1 MSPRW
6 SGPLNDRR
14 ISRLTS
20 RTKTKGTLREQQP
33 GHARPSTVT
42 RLQSISRGCRIFVPG
57 ASLACPPILLRRS
70 MVRRGSTVRVRQR
83 ALQKPR
89 KSGVSLSDL
98 LARNPVQCVWS
109 RFMELSGSERPPRTA
124 RCRNTAPL
132 GTRIDP
138 RRFPA
143 RVDDPELWRPRAPVN
158 APAPPVLRAWFG
170 TLGRGVALGRQR
182 GADTPPTRPPPA
194 PRARASR
201 CEFPIRSAWPAH

>member
-98 LARNPVQCVWS
+98 LARNPVCSANGAVYGPF
-109 RFMELSGSERPPRTA
+109 RFRTPTSHSSLQEHGAPRHADRPASVSGAGR
-124 RCRNTAPL
+124 
-132 GTRIDP
+132 
-138 RRFPA
+138 
-143 RVDDPELWRPRAPVN
+143 RPRA
-158 APAPPVLRAWFG
+158 LE
-170 TLGRGVALGRQR
+170 
-182 GADTPPTRPPPA
+182 
-194 PRARASR
+194 ASR
-201 CEFPIRSAWPAH
+201 PGQRAGAARYARLVRNARTWRSAGSAARR